1 MDTISEFTERQSP
14 TTLDRQNGEGTEVV
28 KLRLEVTDPE
38 LIVELLARAEGE
50 ERREFAL
57 LALRIGILTLKQA
70 TGRLDAD
77 TIKHEADRLL
87 SELSN
92 ALTNHQ
98 NSVAKDVEGSLE
110 KYFDPKDGRFSE
122 RIDRLISKNGEL
134 ELFMNRQVGSEDSQ
148 LAKTLSIHL
157 GENSPIMKLLSPK
170 ESEGFLKAM
179 TQSVEEALTAQRN
192 TILSEFSL
200 DNKESALSRLVKR
213 VETSQGEI
221 TDEFSLDKEDS
232 ALARLKRELTEVLS
246 KHKEAADEF
255 REVVTKK
262 LTAMTTRR
270 EESLRST
277 RHGEDFQN
285 AVKFFVSEECNK
297 TGDIPDDC
305 SRTTGIIK
313 NSKVGDLVI
322 ELGPDCSASGT
333 RVVIESKESSG
344 YSLSKALGE
353 LEIARKNR
361 SAQTGVFVFSKMIAP
376 PELEPMRRYG
386 NDIVAVWD
394 ADDISTDAYL
404 SAALSVARA
413 ICTQEVAARSSV
425 VIDFEPAEKA
435 IRAVEKLSEG
445 LNAIQKA
452 GETIQSGSERILER
466 VKIMEKELKRQ
477 VEILDGTIADLKT
490 MSSPHENE

>member
-192 TILSEFSL
+192 TSSL
-200 DNKESALSRLVKR
+200 W
-213 VETSQGEI
+213 T
-221 TDEFSLDKEDS
+221 
-232 ALARLKRELTEVLS
+232 
-246 KHKEAADEF
+246 
-255 REVVTKK
+255 
-262 LTAMTTRR
+262 
-270 EESLRST
+270 
-277 RHGEDFQN
+277 
-285 AVKFFVSEECNK
+285 
-297 TGDIPDDC
+297 
-305 SRTTGIIK
+305 IK
-313 NSKVGDLVI
+313 NRPL
-322 ELGPDCSASGT
+322 
-333 RVVIESKESSG
+333 
-344 YSLSKALGE
+344 
-353 LEIARKNR
+353 
-361 SAQTGVFVFSKMIAP
+361 
-376 PELEPMRRYG
+376 
-386 NDIVAVWD
+386 AVW
-394 ADDISTDAYL
+394 
-404 SAALSVARA
+404 
-413 ICTQEVAARSSV
+413 
-425 VIDFEPAEKA
+425 
-435 IRAVEKLSEG
+435 
-445 LNAIQKA
+445 LNVW
-452 GETIQSGSERILER
+452 RH
-466 VKIMEKELKRQ
+466 LKVRLQ
-477 VEILDGTIADLKT
+477 
-490 MSSPHENE
+490 MSFH